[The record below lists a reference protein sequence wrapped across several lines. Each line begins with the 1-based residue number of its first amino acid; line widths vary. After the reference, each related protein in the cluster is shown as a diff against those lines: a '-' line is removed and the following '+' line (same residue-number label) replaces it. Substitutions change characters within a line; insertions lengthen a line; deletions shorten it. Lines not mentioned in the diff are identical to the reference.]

1 MNNYKIQTVFLRR
14 SDVEKNN
21 VRMRGRLRAYL
32 YLPVMLTPLL
42 IMINIPVYMQS
53 VKSGFVVS
61 GFVLLY
67 FLITL
72 IVYLRNKPLL
82 DRGAGEF
89 CDAVCDCAEAAFK
102 RV

>member
-1 MNNYKIQTVFLRR
+1 MLK
-14 SDVEKNN
+14 KND

-53 VKSGFVVS
+53 VKSGFVVT

-67 FLITL
+67 F
-72 IVYLRNKPLL
+72 
-82 DRGAGEF
+82 
-89 CDAVCDCAEAAFK
+89 
-102 RV
+102 

>member
-1 MNNYKIQTVFLRR
+1 MLK
-14 SDVEKNN
+14 KNN
-21 VRMRGRLRAYL
+21 VRMCGRLRAYL

-82 DRGAGEF
+82 IEELVNFATQ
-89 CDAVCDCAEAAFK
+89 
-102 RV
+102 